1 MIDRMNS
8 PSRRKVLMC
17 LAFAIPVAGAACG
30 TGGLSAPPGS
40 SSPSS
45 AVSASPQPITSLQAA
60 PTSTGFHS
68 SISVIDAAL
77 RPRMAS
83 SWHKGCP
90 VPMKDL
96 RYLTMSFWG
105 FDGTAHVGEMVVHRN
120 VAGAVVNVFGKL
132 FAARFPMQRMR
143 LVDVYGGD
151 DDRSMAANNTSAF
164 NCRAV
169 TGGTAWSQ
177 HAYGW
182 AIDIN
187 PIQNPYVSSGGT
199 VLPPAGAKY
208 ANRSLHANGM
218 IHAGDVVVNAFTSV
232 GWGWGRQL
240 VRHPRLP
247 ALLGDRPVELRR
259 SRPNLRRARRT
270 TAGGPTRTSRR
281 LVPTPRAGSLPTAR
295 RGEALGGASPRGRR
309 RRGPQRPR

>member
-1 MIDRMNS
+1 
-8 PSRRKVLMC
+8 
-17 LAFAIPVAGAACG
+17 
-30 TGGLSAPPGS
+30 
-40 SSPSS
+40 
-45 AVSASPQPITSLQAA
+45 
-60 PTSTGFHS
+60 
-68 SISVIDAAL
+68 
-77 RPRMAS
+77 
-83 SWHKGCP
+83 
-90 VPMKDL
+90 MKDL

-232 GWGWGRQL
+232 GWGWG
-240 VRHPRLP
+240 
-247 ALLGDRPVELRR
+247 G
-259 SRPNLRRARRT
+259 SWS
-270 TAGGPTRTSRR
+270 GTRDYQHFSAT
-281 LVPTPRAGSLPTAR
+281 
-295 RGEALGGASPRGRR
+295 GR
-309 RRGPQRPR
+309 